1 MPKKIT
7 VNVTV
12 SKREPQ
18 NLSKGDTVEFH
29 ANEECDLYFTNPD
42 VFGDSVHLAPG
53 NTSVPVLGDGA
64 TTWNALSGSK
74 RKASAS
80 AGNPNEIVVP

>member
-7 VNVTV
+7 VTV
-12 SKREPQ
+12 NASKREPQ
-18 NLSKGDTVEFH
+18 HLSKGDTVEFH
-29 ANEECDLYFTNPD
+29 ATEACDLYFTNPD
-42 VFGDSVHLAPG
+42 VFGGSVHLTPG
-53 NTSVPVLGDGA
+53 NNPVPVRGDGT

-74 RKASAS
+74 QKSSAG